1 MNLESIF
8 LTCKKLDDGS
18 LRKNNGCCWAILVS
32 VSLHELVP
40 WRKWEMKPTKLIP
53 PPYVLIVGG
62 LCWLRQ
68 PWTLPWRSFFH
79 RRPCHEEART
89 QSADNPQLFQLQ
101 GPLQLS
107 SWDHSPARQPEPVPK
122 CGRKYQGPSI
132 RQSFC
137 TGVPCWCGCSQS
149 DFYHSQRLSSQ
160 ILPFSF

>member
-1 MNLESIF
+1 MMDPWERIMGVVGLFWSLCLSMSLCPGENGRWSLQNWYLLPTFSSWEDF
-8 LTCKKLDDGS
+8 AGCGS
-18 LRKNNGCCWAILVS
+18 R
-32 VSLHELVP
+32 
-40 WRKWEMKPTKLIP
+40 
-53 PPYVLIVGG
+53 G
-62 LCWLRQ
+62 LCLGDLSFIEDLAMKRQ
-68 PWTLPWRSFFH
+68 G
-79 RRPCHEEART
+79 T

-107 SWDHSPARQPEPVPK
+107 SWDHSPPRQPEPVPK